1 MTSIWEQ
8 KFIKRR
14 QEIQDEKDKV
24 NAIIRMVRVCVY
36 RLTNGDVVF
45 FFVGL
50 CDLSNQMKL

>member
-45 FFVGL
+45 FLLGCWAV
-50 CDLSNQMKL
+50 